1 MIRRPPRSTRTDTL
15 FPYTTLFRSRVA
27 AGDGNRGAGGAGD
40 RGDTARA
47 GAPPDACADGRA
59 TRRSAAGGMKA
70 IRIAHFGGPDV
81 PEVADMQ
88 APRPAAHEVPI
99 RLAAAGANFPTTL
112 TRQTRSFASY
122 PLAAHPRTEELGSKS

>member
-15 FPYTTLFRSRVA
+15 FPYTTLFRS
-27 AGDGNRGAGGAGD
+27 GNRGAGGAGD

-81 PEVADMQ
+81 LEVADMPV
-88 APRPAAHEVPI
+88 PRPAADEVLI
-99 RLAAAGANFPTTL
+99 RVAAAGVNFAETL
-112 TRQTRSFASY
+112 MRQDRYVVSY
-122 PLAAHPRTEELGSKS
+122 ALPAIPGSAIGREHL

>member
-1 MIRRPPRSTRTDTL
+1 MCMCDWSSDVCSSELAAADRRAVGPLVHRGR
-15 FPYTTLFRSRVA
+15 RVS

-59 TRRSAAGGMKA
+59 TRRSAVGGMKA

-81 PEVADMQ
+81 LEVADMTV
-88 APRPAAHEVPI
+88 PRPAADEVII
-99 RLAAAGANFPTTL
+99 RVAAAGGNFAETL
-112 TRQTRSFASY
+112 RRQDRNV
-122 PLAAHPRTEELGSKS
+122 G

>member
-1 MIRRPPRSTRTDTL
+1 MTHSFPTRPSSDLHIGRLGHRAAADRRAVGPLVHRGR
-15 FPYTTLFRSRVA
+15 RVA

-70 IRIAHFGGPDV
+70 IRIAHFGG
-81 PEVADMQ
+81 
-88 APRPAAHEVPI
+88 
-99 RLAAAGANFPTTL
+99 
-112 TRQTRSFASY
+112 RSEEHTSELQSLMRISY
-122 PLAAHPRTEELGSKS
+122 AVFCLEKKKKRKQIDSTQK

>member
-1 MIRRPPRSTRTDTL
+1 MLVFVILCVYYAFFFLMIRLPPRSTRTDTL
-15 FPYTTLFRSRVA
+15 FPYTTLFRSRDLSAVRHIGRHGHRAAADRRAVGPLVHRGRRVA

-70 IRIAHFGGPDV
+70 KIGRAHV
-81 PEVADMQ
+81 
-88 APRPAAHEVPI
+88 
-99 RLAAAGANFPTTL
+99 
-112 TRQTRSFASY
+112 
-122 PLAAHPRTEELGSKS
+122 

>member
-27 AGDGNRGAGGAGD
+27 AGDGTRGAGGAGD

-59 TRRSAAGGMKA
+59 TRRSAAGGMKD
-70 IRIAHFGGPDV
+70 RKKVGEGKS
-81 PEVADMQ
+81 VAVRVD
-88 APRPAAHEVPI
+88 
-99 RLAAAGANFPTTL
+99 
-112 TRQTRSFASY
+112 
-122 PLAAHPRTEELGSKS
+122 LGSRPLLKKKYTSNTYSQRNHMTTTYSITTNHTRLRNKHHKA